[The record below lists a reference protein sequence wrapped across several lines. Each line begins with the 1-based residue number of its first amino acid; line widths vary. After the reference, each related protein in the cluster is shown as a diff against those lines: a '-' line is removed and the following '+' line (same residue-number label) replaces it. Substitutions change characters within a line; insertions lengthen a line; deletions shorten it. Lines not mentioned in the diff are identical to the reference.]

1 MDFTKEKRKETRLRG
16 RKKREKRE
24 RERKRE
30 NDLDVEK
37 KKPRRV
43 SLLFFLFFSPPL
55 TRKKEKIRE
64 VYDSR
69 AESASVNADR
79 IKAHV
84 RGSHNLPL

>member
-37 KKPRRV
+37 KNLGEFLF
-43 SLLFFLFFSPPL
+43 SFSSFFLPPSL
-55 TRKKEKIRE
+55 EKKKKSERSTILGLNQP
-64 VYDSR
+64 
-69 AESASVNADR
+69 A
-79 IKAHV
+79 
-84 RGSHNLPL
+84 